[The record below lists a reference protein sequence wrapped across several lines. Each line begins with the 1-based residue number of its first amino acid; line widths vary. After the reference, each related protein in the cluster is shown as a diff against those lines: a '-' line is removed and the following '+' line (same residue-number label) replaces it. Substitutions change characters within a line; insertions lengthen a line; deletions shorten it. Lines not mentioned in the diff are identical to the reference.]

1 MWFDKTSANEVLME
15 QLPTWF
21 KPVLEYIELMKT
33 YGIELDDLNAN
44 SQLIFYNQFI
54 QTCDVKTMS
63 VWERLFGL
71 TVQATDTVEFRRD
84 RLLQKFAQT
93 LPYTVW
99 DLRARLTELFG
110 TDYTMT
116 VNPQA
121 CTIKIIVTSDRYGAI
136 DLLYS
141 LIWDVIPAHL
151 RIYANQQ
158 ITNLSQTTL
167 DTGAFCLSTRINN
180 IGIGES

>member
-1 MWFDKTSANEVLME
+1 MRFDDTSAHEVLME

-21 KPVLEYIELMKT
+21 KPVLEYVELMKA

-44 SQLIFYNQFI
+44 SQLVFYNQFI

-71 TVQATDTVEFRRD
+71 TVQMTDTVEFRRD

-99 DLRARLTELFG
+99 DLRARLTDLFG
-110 TDYTMT
+110 DDYTMT
-116 VNPQA
+116 VNPQQ
-121 CTIKIIVTSDRYGAI
+121 CTTTIVITSDRYGAI

-158 ITNLSQTTL
+158 ITNLSKTTQ
-167 DTGAFCLSTRINN
+167 DVGAFCLSTLVNN
-180 IGIGES
+180 IGVEGS

>member
-1 MWFDKTSANEVLME
+1 MRFDERSANEALTE

-21 KPVLEYIELMKT
+21 KPVLEYIELMKA
-33 YGIELDDLNAN
+33 YGLELDDLNAN
-44 SQLIFYNQFI
+44 SQLVFYNQFV

-71 TVQATDTVEFRRD
+71 TVQMTDTVEFRRD

-110 TDYTMT
+110 DEYTMT
-116 VNPQA
+116 VNAQQ
-121 CTIKIIVTSDRYGAI
+121 CTITIVVTSDRYGAI

-158 ITNLSQTTL
+158 ITNLSQTTQ
-167 DTGAFCLSTRINN
+167 DVGAFCLSTLVNN
-180 IGIGES
+180 IGAEGS

>member
-1 MWFDKTSANEVLME
+1 MRFDDTSAHEVLME

-33 YGIELDDLNAN
+33 YGIRLDDLNAN
-44 SQLIFYNQFI
+44 SQLVFYNQFI
-54 QTCDVKTMS
+54 QTCDTKTMS

-93 LPYTVW
+93 LPYTIW
-99 DLRARLTELFG
+99 DLRARLTDLFG
-110 TDYTMT
+110 NDYTLT
-116 VNPQA
+116 VNPQT
-121 CTIKIIVTSDRYGAI
+121 CTITIIVTSDRYGAI

-151 RIYANQQ
+151 RINANQQ
-158 ITNLSQTTL
+158 ITNLSQSIL
-167 DTGAFCLSTRINN
+167 GTGAFCLSTRINN